1 MTASRS
7 GDGRSAMAQQQPP
20 IMESSDNDEEFT
32 ARFHPQVASS
42 SSAATRRNVSGV
54 VFGVARHTLG
64 MCLLLVVVVLWTGSN
79 FLAST
84 ILADDTY
91 SKPFFV
97 TYVNTSF
104 FIVFLIIVI
113 ARRLFRLWRN
123 GKLAQVTSWRTLL
136 LYLDS
141 HGMKDSMLYV
151 RELPEEDDDGD
162 VHSERT
168 MQRQGLLYNH
178 PRESPDVPPVVT
190 DQARKTP
197 GGRLGLRA
205 TAKLSVQFCMLWFLA
220 NYFAIA
226 CLQYTNVGSTTILTS
241 TSGVWTLIFG
251 TVIGV
256 EKFTVRK
263 FVGVVA
269 SLVGVILISRVD
281 MSSPDEAPTPKNADD
296 SSFPHKTTAE
306 IALGDAMAA
315 FSAIV
320 YGVYTIVMKKQ
331 VGDESRV
338 NMQLFFGLVGFF
350 NVFLLW
356 PGFIILHLLGV
367 EEFALPPSSRVWA
380 IILVNSLSSLISD
393 MCWAYAMLLTT
404 PLVVT
409 VGLSLTIPLSLVGQI
424 ILQGQYAS
432 VLYWIGAVI
441 VFLSFLIVNHESK
454 EHGENHPPSPPTTLD
469 LDPNPIVADEEAAAA
484 AVEDRR

>member
-1 MTASRS
+1 
-7 GDGRSAMAQQQPP
+7 
-20 IMESSDNDEEFT
+20 MESSRYGEEFT
-32 ARFHPQVASS
+32 TRFRPQ
-42 SSAATRRNVSGV
+42 AAPSKAPTRGNVSRFA
-54 VFGVARHTLG
+54 FGVARHTLG
-64 MCLLLVVVVLWTGSN
+64 MGLLLVVVVLWTSSN

-97 TYVNTSF
+97 TYINTSF
-104 FIVFLIIVI
+104 FITFLVIVI
-113 ARRLFRLWRN
+113 ARRLFRLWRH
-123 GKLAQVTSWRTLL
+123 GKLAQVRSWRTLL
-136 LYLDS
+136 VYLDS
-141 HGMKDSMLYV
+141 HGMKDGLLY
-151 RELPEEDDDGD
+151 RDISEEDDYGGG
-162 VHSERT
+162 HGENN
-168 MQRQGLLYNH
+168 MQRQRLLYNDAG
-178 PRESPDVPPVVT
+178 ESPDVPPVVA
-190 DQARKTP
+190 DQTGITP

-205 TAKLSVQFCMLWFLA
+205 TARLSVQFCMLWFLA

-251 TVIGV
+251 AVIGV

-263 FVGVVA
+263 FFGVIA

-281 MSSPDEAPTPKNADD
+281 MSSPDESTTPNNASGDNGQG
-296 SSFPHKTTAE
+296 SFPHKTTAE

-320 YGVYTIVMKKQ
+320 YGIYTIVMKKQ

-356 PGFIILHLLGV
+356 PGFIILHLLGI
-367 EEFALPPSSRVWA
+367 EEFGLPPTSRVWT

-393 MCWAYAMLLTT
+393 ICWAYAMLLTT

-424 ILQGQYAS
+424 ILQGRYAS

-454 EHGENHPPSPPTTLD
+454 EHDENRAPSLTSPVD
-469 LDPNPIVADEEAAAA
+469 LEPRDPDNPIVPDEEVAAAA
-484 AVEDRR
+484 AAATSAQHHQRHQQ